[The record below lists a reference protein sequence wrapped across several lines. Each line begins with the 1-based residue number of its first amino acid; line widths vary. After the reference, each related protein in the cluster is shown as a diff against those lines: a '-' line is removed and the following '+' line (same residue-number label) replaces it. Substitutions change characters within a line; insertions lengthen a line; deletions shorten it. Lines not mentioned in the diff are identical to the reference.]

1 MEPPVGVARR
11 ASPTV
16 VVRWHVRGA
25 MFPPVKGWEG
35 ASPALRAHYE
45 AIDWATTS
53 LGATASWTPA
63 LRAATRTVLD
73 TQFPAVLMWG
83 PDFLMV
89 YNDAYAELIGEK
101 HPAALGAA
109 ASKVFA
115 EAWDHIG
122 PLLEGVRSGGGACF
136 YEDELVPLDR
146 HGFLEEC
153 YFTFSY
159 SPVRNEER
167 EIEGVLDI
175 ASETTAKVIGQRR
188 AEALSRLSDVLAT
201 VETKQDLRRLSLYLL
216 RDLVRDLP
224 AVDIRIPELPEEAP
238 IAHSGSTP
246 PALPSAPGTPMS
258 GTSLFVEET
267 PGGRVV
273 WQPLTS
279 FPRPGRP
286 LPTLVCGISDQ
297 LPFDKDYR
305 TFLRLVAA
313 SLTQA
318 LTRIDL
324 LEAERDVA
332 AAQRQMS
339 VALQQALLTPPM
351 EPDHLQIAVRYTP
364 ATDVAQ
370 IGGDWHDA
378 FQQPDGALVLSIGD
392 VAGHDLEA
400 AAAMA
405 QLRNLARGIAVATD
419 QSPARILEHL
429 DRTMEILRVETMAT
443 AVFARVEQTP
453 EQKAAGLRSLRWSR
467 AGHLPPVLLR
477 PDGTAELLDEGGET
491 ILGVYRDV
499 ARTDLTVELAPE
511 TTVVFYT
518 DGLIERRGIPLDIS
532 IEYLR
537 SEISGLQHLD
547 PEALCDHLLAHFA
560 AHDQDDD
567 IALMVLRARTE

>member
-1 MEPPVGVARR
+1 MVSKQEGP
-11 ASPTV
+11 
-16 VVRWHVRGA
+16 RGA
-25 MFPPVKGWEG
+25 IFPSVKGWVG
-35 ASPALRAHYE
+35 ASPALRARYE
-45 AIDWATTS
+45 AIDWAATGV
-53 LGATASWTPA
+53 GATASWSPA

-73 TQFPAVLMWG
+73 TQFPAALLWG
-83 PDFLMV
+83 PDFLMI
-89 YNDAYAELIGEK
+89 YNDAYIDLIGNK
-101 HPAALGAA
+101 HPAALGASA
-109 ASKVFA
+109 REVFA

-136 YEDELVPLDR
+136 FEDELVPLER
-146 HGFLEEC
+146 YGFLEEC

-159 SPVRNEER
+159 SPVRNEDR

-175 ASETTAKVIGQRR
+175 ASDTTATVIAQRR

-224 AVDIRIPELPEEAP
+224 AVDIRIPGLQEEAP
-238 IAHSGSTP
+238 IAHSGATP
-246 PALPSAPGTPMS
+246 PALPSAPQTPTAGVS
-258 GTSLFVEET
+258 FFVEEA

-286 LPTLVCGISDQ
+286 APTLVCAVSDQ
-297 LPFDKDYR
+297 LPFDADYR

-332 AAQRQMS
+332 DAQRQMS
-339 VALQQALLTPPM
+339 IALQQALLTPPM

-364 ATDVAQ
+364 AADIAQ

-405 QLRNLARGIAVATD
+405 QIRNLARGIAVATD

-429 DRTMEILRVETMAT
+429 DRTMELLRVETMAT
-443 AVFARVEQTP
+443 AIFARVEQTP
-453 EQKAAGLRSLRWSR
+453 EQKAAGLRTLRWSR

-477 PDGTAELLDEGGET
+477 ADGTAELLDDGGET
-491 ILGVYRDV
+491 ILGIYPDV
-499 ARTDLTVELAPE
+499 ERTDLTIELAPE

-518 DGLIERRGIPLDIS
+518 DGLIERRRIPLDIS
-532 IEYLR
+532 LEYLR

-547 PEALCDHLLAHFA
+547 PEKLCDHLLAHFA
-560 AHDQDDD
+560 THDQDDD
-567 IALMVLRARTE
+567 IALMVLRARSE